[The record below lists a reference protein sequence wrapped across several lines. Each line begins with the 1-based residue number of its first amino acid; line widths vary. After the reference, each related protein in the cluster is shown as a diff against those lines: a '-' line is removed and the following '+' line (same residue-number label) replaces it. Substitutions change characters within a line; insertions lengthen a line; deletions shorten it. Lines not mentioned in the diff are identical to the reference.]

1 MYTRYAI
8 SYEID
13 IWYVAKKF
21 GQTGGSIVHTNQA
34 AAYPLFVRANRRH
47 AGKRKNELKKQTQ

>member
-34 AAYPLFVRANRRH
+34 AAYPLNRRH